1 MALAQKDV
9 KRLLAYSSISQM
21 GYIIFGFAS
30 ASTLGIMGSLLH
42 IINHAIIKSLLFLIS
57 GALLRQTGTRQIKS
71 LGGLITRMP
80 ITGTA
85 CLIAVFSLA
94 GAPPLNAFWSEW
106 MIFGGG
112 LASGMIVPTFIGVIG
127 TVITA
132 GYLLWFVWR
141 VFFGEI
147 GKKMEKTEEAPYI
160 MIIPIIVLSALCI
173 LFGIWP
179 GLLLQFIK
187 PAADVFADLLSLV

>member
-1 MALAQKDV
+1 
-9 KRLLAYSSISQM
+9 M

-30 ASTLGIMGSLLH
+30 VSVLGIMGSLLH

-57 GALLRQTGTRQIKS
+57 GVLMRQTGTRRMR
-71 LGGLITRMP
+71 LMGGLITRMP

-85 CLIAVFSLA
+85 CLIAVFSLV

-112 LASGMIVPTFIGVIG
+112 LASGLIVTTFIGVLG

-141 VFFGEI
+141 VFFGEV
-147 GKKMEKTEEAPYI
+147 GKKVEKTEEAPHV
-160 MIIPIIVLSALCI
+160 MLIPIIVLSALCI

-179 GLLLQFIK
+179 GLLLQFVK
-187 PAADVFADLLSLV
+187 PAADILGDLLSLV